1 MKTSAKPQNILDKPN
16 KRILQKSG
24 YSIILQEFNKIQL
37 LLLKKNEDLIN

>member
-24 YSIILQEFNKIQL
+24 YSSRLQEFNKRL
-37 LLLKKNEDLIN
+37 LMLLKTKTKI